1 MMGISQKEGWK
12 NVQLSNQHCPWFS
25 TKPSDLMQWSM
36 EDLRLDLT
44 WGGELSFLSMVQD
57 LFVSNFRPKLLR
69 FRSTSSYGFSFSVEK
84 TYSCLTK
91 MTLKPQANV
100 WREGLT
106 LTKGMNKGQQRVP
119 GAQLVLDIA
128 AQERSESKRWVRGH
142 AQMAGVIFFFL
153 SPVTVST
160 EPTAHLKL
168 LDTTRLVSHRPGMLN
183 SLLWKTRRR
192 FTFSGRDCVD
202 RDLFFYLAI
211 VVTFFT
217 NWNVKTC
224 LMRLIKY
231 NDNATVAF
239 FTAVCIWWSQ

>member
-57 LFVSNFRPKLLR
+57 LFVSNFRPILLR

-84 TYSCLTK
+84 TYWCLTK

-100 WREGLT
+100 WWEGLT

-142 AQMAGVIFFFL
+142 AQMAGVIFFSFPSYCQHWAH
-153 SPVTVST
+153 SPSETPGHNTTGESQTRHAQQPAVKNK
-160 EPTAHLKL
+160 EEIHLL
-168 LDTTRLVSHRPGMLN
+168 RTRLC
-183 SLLWKTRRR
+183 W
-192 FTFSGRDCVD
+192 
-202 RDLFFYLAI
+202 
-211 VVTFFT
+211 
-217 NWNVKTC
+217 
-224 LMRLIKY
+224 
-231 NDNATVAF
+231 
-239 FTAVCIWWSQ
+239 